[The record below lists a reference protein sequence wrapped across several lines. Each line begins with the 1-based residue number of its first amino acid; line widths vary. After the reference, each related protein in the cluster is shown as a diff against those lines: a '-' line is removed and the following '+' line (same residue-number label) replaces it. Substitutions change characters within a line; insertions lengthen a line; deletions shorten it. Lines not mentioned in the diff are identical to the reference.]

1 MSDITDKNEESRDKN
16 LIRQQL
22 TVDRGADCAVNGAL
36 KAEKEGNNVG
46 TEAPNTESS
55 NNAGNEE
62 TAETAGNESEKE
74 GKTKS
79 GKKSG
84 IGKLIGGIGIGMAFI
99 IIFEAVA
106 LAVLSSGG
114 LNFAKVFG
122 KMAVIDRYIDTYY
135 LYNADAD
142 DMADGIFAG
151 MLASLYEDNYAQ
163 YYTAEAYEEETIR
176 ENGNYIGIGVTVTKD
191 AATGGLLISEV
202 TAYGPAEEAGLL
214 PGDIIIKA
222 DGADLTTIEMNDAVE
237 NHVKGEAGTKVSLTF
252 MRNGEEL
259 NVEVERRNIV
269 NQTVFSKVIETDE
282 IENSRLGNLRLGYIS
297 VSQFIRSTFGDFNEA
312 YEGLAEDEEVNGI
325 IIDLR
330 NNGGGDVDICIA
342 MLDRLI
348 ADDSV
353 PVRTVNDVD
362 SESDAKPGNGGEAG
376 SAGEAGNTETSGGD
390 RTADGS
396 GTAGKSDNAS
406 DEGAVLLT
414 IENKDGEAKDYTAG
428 DRLGTRVP
436 IVVLVNSR
444 SASASEIFAGTMQDY
459 GFMIMG
465 TKTFGKGIVQ
475 SVISLYDGSAIKF
488 TTEQYKLPGGA
499 YVHKVGIEPDK
510 IVEFEEFD
518 GVTDTQTNYGKGKE
532 EYILKDN
539 QVNAAIEYL
548 ENEAYEAF
556 QRQ

>member
-22 TVDRGADCAVNGAL
+22 TVDRGADCAVNGAV

-84 IGKLIGGIGIGMAFI
+84 MGKLIGGIGIGMAFI

-353 PVRTVNDVD
+353 PVRT
-362 SESDAKPGNGGEAG
+362 
-376 SAGEAGNTETSGGD
+376 
-390 RTADGS
+390 ADGS

-414 IENKDGEAKDYTAG
+414 IENKDGETKDYTAG

-539 QVNAAIEYL
+539 QVKAAIEYL